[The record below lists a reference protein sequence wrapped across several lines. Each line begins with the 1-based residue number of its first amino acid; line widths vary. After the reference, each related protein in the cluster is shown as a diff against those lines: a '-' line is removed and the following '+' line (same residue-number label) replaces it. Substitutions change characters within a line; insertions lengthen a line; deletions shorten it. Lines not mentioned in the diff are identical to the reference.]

1 MSKFSENL
9 SKEVEEV
16 EREVI
21 EQAGD
26 AATVEYLLENYRAV
40 TRSILAFEQ
49 GFDGYM
55 NGMMNHK
62 GFTLDEIQKITVH
75 AEKQTK
81 TNALLGR
88 GLRLKNNHVFGRG
101 YSFAFPSD
109 RTNRDGKLP
118 PRLQSIIDDPEN
130 QEVLFSATAMKRN
143 NRVLFNSG
151 NLFVVYNKRTKK
163 FSRVAI
169 DIGIQNYIAYDDDPE
184 RIKYYLRSFERR
196 DDLNPEFGPSELVYE
211 WIPVST
217 YAESVPA
224 NQIPT
229 QIGQYPVNRDCVII
243 DLRVNND
250 AGEVWGVPD
259 VLSALS
265 WAWAA
270 SEFAKDSS
278 KLLKALATLAYQVKA
293 KTQAAQA
300 SAGAKM
306 ATNRV
311 AGVAITGPDTEISQ
325 IPRANAV
332 DMYTGRPLQA
342 NVAAA
347 LDVSVTALTSDVGKS
362 GSNAAESTLSLPE
375 TLAALSRQEDF
386 NNFFRKVF
394 SAIGVPGGFIDFKKI
409 AVDPVHR
416 QAQSASLLFM
426 TGAISQQ
433 EYREIALELMD
444 IVGDP
449 TTLPEAN
456 EFTGA
461 KQYENLNDA
470 INAGD
475 SDPNARQGNSGA
487 VGSITDDNE
496 LRSTDDTSTVVN

>member
-1 MSKFSENL
+1 
-9 SKEVEEV
+9 
-16 EREVI
+16 
-21 EQAGD
+21 
-26 AATVEYLLENYRAV
+26 
-40 TRSILAFEQ
+40 
-49 GFDGYM
+49 
-55 NGMMNHK
+55 
-62 GFTLDEIQKITVH
+62 
-75 AEKQTK
+75 
-81 TNALLGR
+81 
-88 GLRLKNNHVFGRG
+88 
-101 YSFAFPSD
+101 
-109 RTNRDGKLP
+109 
-118 PRLQSIIDDPEN
+118 
-130 QEVLFSATAMKRN
+130 
-143 NRVLFNSG
+143 
-151 NLFVVYNKRTKK
+151 
-163 FSRVAI
+163 
-169 DIGIQNYIAYDDDPE
+169 
-184 RIKYYLRSFERR
+184 
-196 DDLNPEFGPSELVYE
+196 
-211 WIPVST
+211 
-217 YAESVPA
+217 
-224 NQIPT
+224 
-229 QIGQYPVNRDCVII
+229 
-243 DLRVNND
+243 
-250 AGEVWGVPD
+250 
-259 VLSALS
+259 
-265 WAWAA
+265 
-270 SEFAKDSS
+270 
-278 KLLKALATLAYQVKA
+278 
-293 KTQAAQA
+293 
-300 SAGAKM
+300 M